1 MSNGAASRAAAARI
15 VFDVLEH
22 GRSLSQA
29 LPQHT
34 EAFDSRDRAM
44 VQSLC
49 YGVLRQL
56 PLLNSAIA
64 SFVSKPLKKDLLIL
78 HHLLLV
84 GAYQLLFMG
93 TSDHAAVSATVDAT
107 ELLQKRRQKGL
118 INAILRNLQ
127 RQRVELLPKLESN
140 PDINHSH
147 PRWLAEQIQQ
157 AYPHQAERIFAANN
171 TPAPMW
177 LRVNIQQ
184 VSVAEFTAA
193 LDAHDPEL
201 RVSAPSDSNSN
212 RSEATIELRH
222 AVDVRQ
228 LPGFT
233 DGWFSVQDI
242 AAQQAA
248 PLLAVEGHDRVLD
261 CCAAPGGKTAHILE
275 LAPQATV
282 HALDIDEHRLRRV
295 SENLERLQ
303 LNAQVLCGD
312 AAHPEQWWDGKLYDR
327 LLLDAPCSATGVIRR
342 HPDIK
347 WLRRPSDINQLVK
360 TQQELLDA
368 LWPMLRPGGR
378 LVYATCSILPAE
390 NKQQIE
396 AFMHRHND
404 AIALPTAPDGATSW
418 QRLPGEQGG
427 DGFFYAIVEKQL

>member
-22 GRSLSQA
+22 GRSLSQT

-34 EAFDSRDRAM
+34 EQFDGRDRAM

-49 YGVLRQL
+49 YGVLRHL
-56 PLLNSAIA
+56 PLLNAAIA

-84 GAYQLLFMG
+84 GAYQLLFMR

-107 ELLQKRRQKGL
+107 ELLKKRRQKGL
-118 INAILRNLQ
+118 VNAILRNLQ
-127 RQRVELLPKLESN
+127 RQRDTLLSKLQA
-140 PDINHSH
+140 DQDLNHGH
-147 PRWLAEQIQQ
+147 PRWLAEQIQY
-157 AYPHQAERIFAANN
+157 AYPAQAPAIFAANN
-171 TPAPMW
+171 EQAPMW

-184 VSVAEFTAA
+184 VSVTDFITA
-193 LDAHDPEL
+193 LDAYDPEL
-201 RVSAPSDSNSN
+201 RAERSNESASIPL
-212 RSEATIELRH
+212 TH

-228 LPGFT
+228 LPGFAE
-233 DGWFSVQDI
+233 GWFSVQDI

-248 PLLAVEGHDRVLD
+248 RLLEAQDGERILD

-282 HALDIDEHRLRRV
+282 HALDIDEQRLQRV
-295 SENLERLQ
+295 RENLDRLQ
-303 LNAQVLCGD
+303 LHAHVLCGD
-312 AAHPEQWWDGKLYDR
+312 AAKHEQWWDGELYDR
-327 LLLDAPCSATGVIRR
+327 ILLDAPCSATGVIRR

-347 WLRRPSDINQLVK
+347 WLRRPSDIAQLEQ
-360 TQQELLDA
+360 TQCELLDA

-396 AFMHRHND
+396 AFMQRHAD
-404 AIALPTAPDGATSW
+404 ASALPTAPDGATCW

>member
-84 GAYQLLFMG
+84 GAYQLLFLG

-107 ELLQKRRQKGL
+107 ELLKKRRQKGL

-127 RQRVELLPKLESN
+127 RQRAELLPKLENDPNIS
-140 PDINHSH
+140 HGH

-157 AYPHQAERIFAANN
+157 AYPQQADAIFAANN
-171 TPAPMW
+171 APAPMW

-184 VSVAEFTAA
+184 VNVAEFTAA

-201 RVSAPSDSNSN
+201 RVAAPNDSNH
-212 RSEATIELRH
+212 AGTTIELSH

-228 LPGFT
+228 LPGYAE
-233 DGWFSVQDI
+233 GWFSVQDI

-248 PLLAVEGHDRVLD
+248 PLLAAQDHERVLD

-275 LAPQATV
+275 FAPQATV
-282 HALDIDEHRLRRV
+282 HALDIDEQRLHRVR
-295 SENLERLQ
+295 ENLERLQ
-303 LNAQVLCGD
+303 LDAQVLCGD
-312 AAHPEQWWDGKLYDR
+312 AAHPDQWWDGKLYDR
-327 LLLDAPCSATGVIRR
+327 VLLDAPCSATGVIRR

-347 WLRRPSDINQLVK
+347 WLRRASDINQLVK
-360 TQQELLDA
+360 TQRELLDA

-396 AFMHRHND
+396 AFMQRHHD
-404 AIALPTAPDGATSW
+404 AIALPTAPGGATSW